1 MVDYN
6 STIPTFDQI
15 EGNTLLQKM
24 REMYDVLSENIKSEG
39 AITKVK
45 FENGIIEF
53 SNEESTIASVDLSG
67 VVINAN
73 LEGNSIVFTKID
85 NSKFS
90 VSLEGLITDET
101 AVLESRVDNLDDE
114 LNNVSSELATISSKT
129 DNLESD
135 NTTNKEKISTL
146 ETDNTSNKEKISSL
160 ESDNTSNKQ
169 RISTLETDNTTNKGK
184 ISSLESDNTSN
195 KQRISTLETDNTS
208 NKQKI
213 STLETNV
220 NKAFINAS
228 FETQTSILT
237 LTALDGSSV
246 KVTIPSGGGSG
257 GGNVSD
263 VIYDDVSK
271 TITVNYVTGEPKV
284 YTLTQLVSL
293 DSNLNSINTNIQE
306 IETKLDSNLNSI
318 NTNIQ
323 EIETNLEELQTETYK
338 SFINASFNNETSTLT
353 LTAIDNSHVDVIIP
367 SNSEKIVKDVT
378 YNNENKTITVT
389 YSEGE
394 PNVYT
399 LTELIGLTDKLN
411 TFESNINSNTEKITL
426 LETFQSNYTPK
437 IDNSFVNATKTNDTT
452 LRLTRN
458 DGTMVDINFPKG
470 LSVRTLTGQNIDTL
484 KSNANELVVINSCII
499 TGYGGGSAP
508 NSQIYVRGGLGYL
521 KETNATSY
529 SSTDVADGVNR
540 ILVTKGSSTTVKGLL
555 YNGSY
560 VSHE

>member
-24 REMYDVLSENIKSEG
+24 REMYNVLSENIKSEG
-39 AITKVK
+39 AITKVT

-114 LNNVSSELATISSKT
+114 LNNVSSELATVSAKT
-129 DNLESD
+129 DN
-135 NTTNKEKISTL
+135 L
-146 ETDNTSNKEKISSL
+146 ETDNTSNKE
-160 ESDNTSNKQ
+160 
-169 RISTLETDNTTNKGK
+169 RISTLET
-184 ISSLESDNTSN
+184 DNTSN

-208 NKQKI
+208 NKERISTLETDNTSNKEKI
-213 STLETNV
+213 STLENNV
-220 NKAFINAS
+220 NEAFVNAS
-228 FETQTSILT
+228 FEVQTSILT

-263 VIYDDVSK
+263 VVYDDTSK

-306 IETKLDSNLNSI
+306 IES
-318 NTNIQ
+318 
-323 EIETNLEELQTETYK
+323 NLEELQT
-338 SFINASFNNETSTLT
+338 
-353 LTAIDNSHVDVIIP
+353 
-367 SNSEKIVKDVT
+367 
-378 YNNENKTITVT
+378 
-389 YSEGE
+389 
-394 PNVYT
+394 
-399 LTELIGLTDKLN
+399 
-411 TFESNINSNTEKITL
+411 NINSNTEKITS
-426 LETFQSNYTPK
+426 LETFQTNYTPK
-437 IDNSFVNATKTNDTT
+437 IDNSFVSATKTDDTT

-458 DGTMVDINFPKG
+458 DGTTVDISFPEG
-470 LSVRTLTGQNIDTL
+470 LSVRNENLELAIYDIVA
-484 KSNANELVVINSCII
+484 NANELVIINGSCKPRDLNDCYLTI
-499 TGYGGGSAP
+499 S
-508 NSQIYVRGGLGYL
+508 GLGYL
-521 KETNATSY
+521 ELSYTTFSDTNKTNVTLSQIQGEKY
-529 SSTDVADGVNR
+529 FTDIKTGV
-540 ILVTKGSSTTVKGLL
+540 LFSGLL
-555 YNGSY
+555 YNGGKLTLR
-560 VSHE
+560 

>member
-1 MVDYN
+1 MEDYN

-39 AITKVK
+39 AITKVT
-45 FENGIIEF
+45 FENGIIKF

-73 LEGNSIVFTKID
+73 LEGNSIIFTKID

-114 LNNVSSELATISSKT
+114 LNNVSSELTTVSSKT
-129 DNLESD
+129 DNLEID
-135 NTTNKEKISTL
+135 NTSNKEKISTL
-146 ETDNTSNKEKISSL
+146 ETDNTSNKE
-160 ESDNTSNKQ
+160 
-169 RISTLETDNTTNKGK
+169 
-184 ISSLESDNTSN
+184 
-195 KQRISTLETDNTS
+195 RISTLETDNTS

-220 NKAFINAS
+220 NKAFVNAS

-263 VIYDDVSK
+263 VIYDDNTK
-271 TITVNYVTGEPKV
+271 TITVNYVTGEPKT
-284 YTLTQLVSL
+284 YTITQL
-293 DSNLNSINTNIQE
+293 T
-306 IETKLDSNLNSI
+306 TLDSNLNSI

-367 SNSEKIVKDVT
+367 SNSEKVVKDVT

-389 YSEGE
+389 YTEGE
-394 PNVYT
+394 PTLYT

-411 TFESNINSNTEKITL
+411 T
-426 LETFQSNYTPK
+426 LETFQTNYTPK
-437 IDNSFVNATKTNDTT
+437 IDDSFVNAEKVNDTT

-458 DGTMVDINFPKG
+458 DGTTVDISFPEG
-470 LSVRTLTGQNIDTL
+470 LKVRFVSNTFIDNL
-484 KSNANELVVINSCII
+484 SSNENELVVIDSCTLKADNNTTYFFIK
-499 TGYGGGSAP
+499 
-508 NSQIYVRGGLGYL
+508 GGLGYL
-521 KETNATSY
+521 RNKNMNAY
-529 SSTDVADGVNR
+529 SDIDVADGYNR
-540 ILVTKGSSTTVKGLL
+540 IIVYKNSPKTVIGLL
-555 YNGSY
+555 YNSAY
-560 VSHE
+560 VYKEVL

>member
-146 ETDNTSNKEKISSL
+146 ETDNTSNKE
-160 ESDNTSNKQ
+160 
-169 RISTLETDNTTNKGK
+169 K

>member
-15 EGNTLLQKM
+15 EGNTLLQKI

-39 AITKVK
+39 AITKVT

-114 LNNVSSELATISSKT
+114 LNNVSSELTTISSKT
-129 DNLESD
+129 DNLE
-135 NTTNKEKISTL
+135 
-146 ETDNTSNKEKISSL
+146 TDNISNKERIFTL

-169 RISTLETDNTTNKGK
+169 KISTLETDNTTNKGK
-184 ISSLESDNTSN
+184 ISSLE
-195 KQRISTLETDNTS
+195 TDNTS

-213 STLETNV
+213 SALETNV
-220 NKAFINAS
+220 NRAFVNAS

-246 KVTIPSGGGSG
+246 KVTIPSGSGSG

-263 VIYDDVSK
+263 VIYDDTSK

-293 DSNLNSINTNIQE
+293 DSNLNSIN
-306 IETKLDSNLNSI
+306 S
-318 NTNIQ
+318 NIQ
-323 EIETNLEELQTETYK
+323 EIETNLEELQTKTNK
-338 SFINASFNNETSTLT
+338 SFINASFNNDNSTLT
-353 LTAIDNSHVDVIIP
+353 LTAIDNSRVDVIIP
-367 SNSEKIVKDVT
+367 SNSEKVVKDVT
-378 YNNENKTITVT
+378 YSDENKTITVT

-411 TFESNINSNTEKITL
+411 TFETNINSNTEKITS
-426 LETFQSNYTPK
+426 LETFQTNYTPK
-437 IDNSFVNATKTNDTT
+437 IDDSFVNATKIDDTT

-458 DGTMVDINFPKG
+458 DGTTVDISFPKG

-484 KSNANELVVINSCII
+484 KSKANELVVINSCII
-499 TGYGGGSAP
+499 TGYGGGSTP
-508 NSQIYVRGGLGYL
+508 NAQIFVRGGLGYL
-521 KETNATSY
+521 KETNASGY

-540 ILVTKGSSTTVKGLL
+540 ILVSKGSSTTVKGLL

>member
-39 AITKVK
+39 AITKVT

-73 LEGNSIVFTKID
+73 LEGNSIIFTKID

-129 DNLESD
+129 DNLE
-135 NTTNKEKISTL
+135 
-146 ETDNTSNKEKISSL
+146 TDNTSNKERISTL
-160 ESDNTSNKQ
+160 ETDNTSNKQ
-169 RISTLETDNTTNKGK
+169 RISTLETDNTTNKG
-184 ISSLESDNTSN
+184 
-195 KQRISTLETDNTS
+195 
-208 NKQKI
+208 KI

-237 LTALDGSSV
+237 LTAVDGSSV

-263 VIYDDVSK
+263 VIYDDTTK
-271 TITVNYVTGEPKV
+271 TITVNYVTGEPKT
-284 YTLTQLVSL
+284 YTITQLTTL

-306 IETKLDSNLNSI
+306 IESNVNSI

-323 EIETNLEELQTETYK
+323 EIEN
-338 SFINASFNNETSTLT
+338 
-353 LTAIDNSHVDVIIP
+353 D
-367 SNSEKIVKDVT
+367 
-378 YNNENKTITVT
+378 
-389 YSEGE
+389 
-394 PNVYT
+394 
-399 LTELIGLTDKLN
+399 
-411 TFESNINSNTEKITL
+411 INSNTEKISS
-426 LETFQSNYTPK
+426 LETFQTNYTSK
-437 IDNSFVNATKTNDTT
+437 IDDSFVNAEKVDDTT

-458 DGTMVDINFPKG
+458 DGTTVDISFPKG
-470 LSVRTLTGQNIDTL
+470 LNVRFISGKSANAIVSNKNELVVVESCTLTGQD
-484 KSNANELVVINSCII
+484 
-499 TGYGGGSAP
+499 GSRE
-508 NSQIYVRGGLGYL
+508 STVSIRDGLGYL
-521 KETNATSY
+521 RDIYMTPDTS
-529 SSTDVADGVNR
+529 DNVADGYNV
-540 ILVTKGSSTTVKGLL
+540 IKLSPGATITVSGLL
-555 YNGSY
+555 YDGAY
-560 VSHE
+560 VHNTI

>member
-39 AITKVK
+39 AITKVT

-90 VSLEGLITDET
+90 VSLEGLITDEI

-129 DNLESD
+129 DNLETD
-135 NTTNKEKISTL
+135 NTSNKERISTL
-146 ETDNTSNKEKISSL
+146 ETDNTSNKERISAL
-160 ESDNTSNKQ
+160 ETDNTSNKQ
-169 RISTLETDNTTNKGK
+169 K
-184 ISSLESDNTSN
+184 
-195 KQRISTLETDNTS
+195 ISTLETDNTS

-237 LTALDGSSV
+237 LTAVDGSFV

-263 VIYDDVSK
+263 VVYDDGTK
-271 TITVNYVTGEPKV
+271 TIIVTYVTGEPKV
-284 YTLTQLVSL
+284 YTITQL
-293 DSNLNSINTNIQE
+293 T
-306 IETKLDSNLNSI
+306 TLDSNLNSI

-323 EIETNLEELQTETYK
+323 EIETNLEELQTKTYK
-338 SFINASFNNETSTLT
+338 SFINATFLNETSTLR
-353 LTAIDNSHVDVIIP
+353 LTAIDSSYVDVIIP
-367 SNSEKIVKDVT
+367 SNSEKVVKDVT

-389 YSEGE
+389 YTEGE
-394 PNVYT
+394 QTVYT

-411 TFESNINSNTEKITL
+411 T
-426 LETFQSNYTPK
+426 LETFQTNYTPK
-437 IDNSFVNATKTNDTT
+437 IDDSFVNAEKIDNI

-458 DGTMVDINFPKG
+458 DGTTVDISFPES
-470 LSVRTLTGQNIDTL
+470 LNVRTVSGVDIDDI
-484 KSNANELVVINSCII
+484 SAGDNELVIINSCNLMSHNPVQTRYNI
-499 TGYGGGSAP
+499 
-508 NSQIYVRGGLGYL
+508 RGGLGYL
-521 KETNATSY
+521 RNINTTAGSY
-529 SSTDVADGVNR
+529 NIAVADGDKW
-540 ILVTKGSSTTVKGLL
+540 ILIDGISGENVIVSGLL
-555 YNGSY
+555 YNNAQLY
-560 VSHE
+560 YE

>member
-1 MVDYN
+1 MEDYN

-24 REMYDVLSENIKSEG
+24 REMYNVLSENIKSEG
-39 AITKVK
+39 AITKVT

-129 DNLESD
+129 DNLE
-135 NTTNKEKISTL
+135 
-146 ETDNTSNKEKISSL
+146 TDNTSNKE
-160 ESDNTSNKQ
+160 
-169 RISTLETDNTTNKGK
+169 RISTLETDNTTNK
-184 ISSLESDNTSN
+184 E
-195 KQRISTLETDNTS
+195 
-208 NKQKI
+208 KI

-237 LTALDGSSV
+237 LTAVDGTFV

-263 VIYDDVSK
+263 VTYDDVTK
-271 TITVNYVTGEPKV
+271 TITVNYVTGEPKT
-284 YTLTQLVSL
+284 YTITQL
-293 DSNLNSINTNIQE
+293 T
-306 IETKLDSNLNSI
+306 TLDSNLNSI

-338 SFINASFNNETSTLT
+338 SFINATFLNETSTLR
-353 LTAIDNSHVDVIIP
+353 LTAIDSSYVDVVIP
-367 SNSEKIVKDVT
+367 SNSEKVVKDVT

-394 PNVYT
+394 PTVYT

-411 TFESNINSNTEKITL
+411 T
-426 LETFQSNYTPK
+426 LETFQTSYTPK
-437 IDNSFVNATKTNDTT
+437 IDNSFVNATKIGDTT

-458 DGTMVDINFPKG
+458 DGTTVDISFPKG
-470 LSVRTLTGQNIDTL
+470 LNIRNVNLENYENITA
-484 KSNANELVVINSCII
+484 NTNELIIINGLFSGTNLNNKILEI
-499 TGYGGGSAP
+499 NGS
-508 NSQIYVRGGLGYL
+508 GYL
-521 KETNATSY
+521 SISYALSSGRTNKVIAD
-529 SSTDVADGVNR
+529 SSGRVSFTNISDEYVSN
-540 ILVTKGSSTTVKGLL
+540 SGLL
-555 YNGSY
+555 FNGGRLIVTTS
-560 VSHE
+560 

>member
-24 REMYDVLSENIKSEG
+24 REMYNVLSENIKSEG
-39 AITKVK
+39 AITKVT

-53 SNEESTIASVDLSG
+53 SNEESVIANVDLSG

-114 LNNVSSELATISSKT
+114 LNNVSSELTTISSKT
-129 DNLESD
+129 DNLETD
-135 NTTNKEKISTL
+135 NTINKEKISTL

-169 RISTLETDNTTNKGK
+169 RISTLETDNT
-184 ISSLESDNTSN
+184 SN
-195 KQRISTLETDNTS
+195 KE
-208 NKQKI
+208 KI

-220 NKAFINAS
+220 NKAFVNAS

-237 LTALDGSSV
+237 LTAVDGSFV

-263 VIYDDVSK
+263 VIYDDTTK

-284 YTLTQLVSL
+284 YTITQL
-293 DSNLNSINTNIQE
+293 T
-306 IETKLDSNLNSI
+306 TLDSNLNSI

-338 SFINASFNNETSTLT
+338 SFINATFLNETSTLR
-353 LTAIDNSHVDVIIP
+353 LTAIDNSYVDVVIP
-367 SNSEKIVKDVT
+367 SNSEKVVKDVT

-389 YSEGE
+389 YTEGE

-411 TFESNINSNTEKITL
+411 TFETNINSNTEKITS
-426 LETFQSNYTPK
+426 LETFQTNYTPK
-437 IDNSFVNATKTNDTT
+437 IDNSFVNATKIGDTT

-458 DGTMVDINFPKG
+458 NGTTVDISFPKG
-470 LSVRTLTGQNIDTL
+470 LDVRTISKQNINKL
-484 KSNANELVVINSCII
+484 SSKLNELIIIESC
-499 TGYGGGSAP
+499 TLSALTSSSKSTSVTIEKSHG
-508 NSQIYVRGGLGYL
+508 NGLGYL
-521 KETNATSY
+521 EINSSNVVITSDYNAI
-529 SSTDVADGVNR
+529 
-540 ILVTKGSSTTVKGLL
+540 ILRPNESTTVSGLI
-555 YNGSY
+555 YNAAYIST
-560 VSHE
+560 VLS

>member
-53 SNEESTIASVDLSG
+53 SNEESIIASVDLSG

-85 NSKFS
+85 NSKFN

-160 ESDNTSNKQ
+160 ESDNTSNKG
-169 RISTLETDNTTNKGK
+169 RIST
-184 ISSLESDNTSN
+184 LESDNTSN
-195 KQRISTLETDNTS
+195 KQKISTLESDNTSNKQKISTLETDNAS

-293 DSNLNSINTNIQE
+293 DSNLNSINN
-306 IETKLDSNLNSI
+306 
-318 NTNIQ
+318 NIQ

-338 SFINASFNNETSTLT
+338 SFINATFLNETSTLR
-353 LTAIDNSHVDVIIP
+353 LTAIDSSYVDVVIP
-367 SNSEKIVKDVT
+367 SNSEKVVKDVT

-399 LTELIGLTDKLN
+399 LTELIDLTDKLN

-426 LETFQSNYTPK
+426 LETFQTNYTPK
-437 IDNSFVNATKTNDTT
+437 IDNSFVSATKTNNTT

-458 DGTMVDINFPKG
+458 DGTTVDINFPNG

-508 NSQIYVRGGLGYL
+508 NAQIYVRGGLGYL

-540 ILVTKGSSTTVKGLL
+540 ILLTKGSSTTVKGLL

>member
-39 AITKVK
+39 AITKVT

-73 LEGNSIVFTKID
+73 LEGNSIIFTKID

-129 DNLESD
+129 DNLE
-135 NTTNKEKISTL
+135 
-146 ETDNTSNKEKISSL
+146 TDNTSNKERISTL
-160 ESDNTSNKQ
+160 ETDNTSNKQ

-184 ISSLESDNTSN
+184 ISSLETDNTSN
-195 KQRISTLETDNTS
+195 KQRISTLETDNTT
-208 NKQKI
+208 NKGKI

-237 LTALDGSSV
+237 LTAVDGSSV

-263 VIYDDVSK
+263 VIYDDTTK
-271 TITVNYVTGEPKV
+271 TITVNYVTGEPKT
-284 YTLTQLVSL
+284 YTITQLTTL

-306 IETKLDSNLNSI
+306 IESNVNSI

-323 EIETNLEELQTETYK
+323 EIEN
-338 SFINASFNNETSTLT
+338 
-353 LTAIDNSHVDVIIP
+353 D
-367 SNSEKIVKDVT
+367 
-378 YNNENKTITVT
+378 
-389 YSEGE
+389 
-394 PNVYT
+394 
-399 LTELIGLTDKLN
+399 
-411 TFESNINSNTEKITL
+411 INSNTEKISS
-426 LETFQSNYTPK
+426 LETFQTNYTSK
-437 IDNSFVNATKTNDTT
+437 IDDSFVNAEKVDDTT

-458 DGTMVDINFPKG
+458 DGTTVDISFPKG
-470 LSVRTLTGQNIDTL
+470 LNVRFISGKSANAIVSNKNELVVVESCTLTGQD
-484 KSNANELVVINSCII
+484 
-499 TGYGGGSAP
+499 GSRE
-508 NSQIYVRGGLGYL
+508 STVSIRDGLGYL
-521 KETNATSY
+521 RDIYMTPDTS
-529 SSTDVADGVNR
+529 DNVADGYNV
-540 ILVTKGSSTTVKGLL
+540 IKLSPGATITVSGLL
-555 YNGSY
+555 YDGAY
-560 VSHE
+560 VHNTI

>member
-39 AITKVK
+39 AITKVT
-45 FENGIIEF
+45 FENGIIKF

-114 LNNVSSELATISSKT
+114 LNNVSSELSTVSTKT
-129 DNLESD
+129 DNLETD
-135 NTTNKEKISTL
+135 NTSNKKRISTLETDNTSNKERISTLETDNTSNKQKISTL
-146 ETDNTSNKEKISSL
+146 ETDNTSNKQK
-160 ESDNTSNKQ
+160 
-169 RISTLETDNTTNKGK
+169 ISTLETDNT
-184 ISSLESDNTSN
+184 SN
-195 KQRISTLETDNTS
+195 KQKISTLETDNTS

-220 NKAFINAS
+220 NKAFVNAS

-263 VIYDDVSK
+263 VTYDDVTK
-271 TITVNYVTGEPKV
+271 TITVTYVTGEPKT
-284 YTLTQLVSL
+284 YTLTQL
-293 DSNLNSINTNIQE
+293 T
-306 IETKLDSNLNSI
+306 TLDSNLNSI

-323 EIETNLEELQTETYK
+323 EIETNLEELQTETNK
-338 SFINASFNNETSTLT
+338 SFINASFNNDTSTLT
-353 LTAIDNSHVDVIIP
+353 LTAIDNSHIDVIIP
-367 SNSEKIVKDVT
+367 SNSEKVVKDVT
-378 YNNENKTITVT
+378 YSDENKTITVT

-394 PNVYT
+394 PTVYT

-411 TFESNINSNTEKITL
+411 T
-426 LETFQSNYTPK
+426 LETFQTNYTPK
-437 IDNSFVNATKTNDTT
+437 IDDSFVNAEKVDDTT

-458 DGTMVDINFPKG
+458 DGTTVDISFPKG
-470 LSVRTLTGQNIDTL
+470 LDVRTITNEDISYLSSTV
-484 KSNANELVVINSCII
+484 NELVVIQSCFLKPLPGASPTSI
-499 TGYGGGSAP
+499 T
-508 NSQIYVRGGLGYL
+508 IKGGLGYL
-521 KETNATSY
+521 KNTSNVVIATDY
-529 SSTDVADGVNR
+529 NEI
-540 ILVTKGSSTTVKGLL
+540 ILKPPELTTVTGLI
-555 YNGSY
+555 YNSAHISR
-560 VSHE
+560 VRTTT

>member
-39 AITKVK
+39 AITKVT

-114 LNNVSSELATISSKT
+114 LNNVSSELVTISSKT
-129 DNLESD
+129 DNLE
-135 NTTNKEKISTL
+135 T
-146 ETDNTSNKEKISSL
+146 
-160 ESDNTSNKQ
+160 
-169 RISTLETDNTTNKGK
+169 
-184 ISSLESDNTSN
+184 DNTSN

-213 STLETNV
+213 SRLETDNTSNKEKISTLETDNTSNKQKISTLETDNTSNKQKISTLETNV
-220 NKAFINAS
+220 NEAFVNAS
-228 FETQTSILT
+228 FEAQTSILT
-237 LTALDGSSV
+237 LTALDGSTV

-263 VIYDDVSK
+263 VTYDDVTK
-271 TITVNYVTGEPKV
+271 TITVSYVTGDPKT
-284 YTLTQLVSL
+284 YTITQL
-293 DSNLNSINTNIQE
+293 T
-306 IETKLDSNLNSI
+306 TLDSNLNSI

-323 EIETNLEELQTETYK
+323 EIETNLEELQTKTNK
-338 SFINASFNNETSTLT
+338 SFINATFNNDTSTLT
-353 LTAIDNSHVDVIIP
+353 LTAIDNSHIDVIIP
-367 SNSEKIVKDVT
+367 SNSEKLVKDVT

-411 TFESNINSNTEKITL
+411 TFESNINSNTEKITS
-426 LETFQSNYTPK
+426 LETFQTNYTPK

-458 DGTMVDINFPKG
+458 DGTTVDISFPKG
-470 LSVRTLTGQNIDTL
+470 LNVRNVNLTSYQNITA
-484 KSNANELVVINSCII
+484 NNNELVIVTGSFPSSSINNNYLTVS
-499 TGYGGGSAP
+499 
-508 NSQIYVRGGLGYL
+508 GLGYL
-521 KETNATSY
+521 GLSYFIFTGSAQSKTISDVSGRTSFTNLSTSQN
-529 SSTDVADGVNR
+529 VMVN
-540 ILVTKGSSTTVKGLL
+540 GLL
-555 YNGSY
+555 YNGGKL
-560 VSHE
+560 VRG